1 MSETT
6 GWRNGNAAHGNY
18 FFLSY
23 AHFPPLDGT
32 LIEDITDPPDEWV
45 QTFFRDLTEA
55 VRNSA
60 SPPPPLK
67 PGFFDQELP
76 VNSNWKTDLSRALGT
91 AQVFVPLLSPD
102 YLTRSWP
109 GREWAGFERRM
120 KSARISDP
128 LRRLTPVLW
137 IPLPANQQPE
147 GLQEALDLAPEVAA
161 AAYHENGL
169 RALLRLTPY
178 RRWYEMIVRQ
188 LAARVVERAEEMP
201 VEPSSVDIDQVES
214 KFSHDANLAA
224 FAIVVA
230 APAVPDL
237 PEGAGSATY
246 GTAARAWRPYDTQ
259 QLSLAE
265 YAQVKAEQLGFS
277 VDVIDI
283 EKARD
288 GVGKP
293 GVVLIDPWYIADA
306 GGLNTFRTFA
316 RHLQPWMLPVVVT
329 DSRAE
334 NLARQVKAILEV
346 SRMSQSEPARRGIE
360 GVASLREFVNLMPFL
375 VAQAEREYIRHG
387 LIQPSTA
394 EAGSRSRL
402 GDHDD
407 APKPTLP
414 SQQEEYP
421 AKDGSANGRPDV

>member
-1 MSETT
+1 
-6 GWRNGNAAHGNY
+6 
-18 FFLSY
+18 
-23 AHFPPLDGT
+23 
-32 LIEDITDPPDEWV
+32 
-45 QTFFRDLTEA
+45 
-55 VRNSA
+55 
-60 SPPPPLK
+60 
-67 PGFFDQELP
+67 
-76 VNSNWKTDLSRALGT
+76 
-91 AQVFVPLLSPD
+91 
-102 YLTRSWP
+102 
-109 GREWAGFERRM
+109 M

-128 LRRLTPVLW
+128 LRRFTPVLW

-161 AAYHENGL
+161 AAYRENGL

-178 RRWYEMIVRQ
+178 RRWYKMIVRQ
-188 LAARVVERAEEMP
+188 LADRVVERAEEMP

-414 SQQEEYP
+414 SQQQEEYP